1 MEADF
6 QLHERLENDTIHVE
20 DWDLSRV
27 LLAKDAKYP
36 WLILVPRRSDL
47 KEVHDLS
54 SPDLAAASAE
64 IVRASRALDDLFKPQ
79 KINLAAL
86 GNQVPQLHIHVIARF
101 SDDPSWPAPVWG
113 AVPPRPYEA
122 TELQQRLRALRDAF
136 SRA

>member
-27 LLAKDAKYP
+27 LLAKDANYP
-36 WLILVPRRSDL
+36 WLILVPRRPDL

-64 IVRASRALDDLFKPQ
+64 VVRASRALDDLFKPQ

-101 SDDPSWPAPVWG
+101 SDDPAWPAPVWG